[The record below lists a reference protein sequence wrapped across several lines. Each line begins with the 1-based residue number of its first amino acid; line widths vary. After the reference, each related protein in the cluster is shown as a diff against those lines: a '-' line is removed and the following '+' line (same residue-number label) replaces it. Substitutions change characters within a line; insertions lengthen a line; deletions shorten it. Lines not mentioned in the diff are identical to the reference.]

1 MKKNTILF
9 IALILLSNISILYSQ
24 GTYSKINFYFL
35 QGKANNENAIM
46 HLYIEGTNLSGT
58 YYDSENY
65 ELELKG
71 YIQGSKISMSDDKKK
86 YIISGELDNNINII
100 GKLNS
105 KSINLSLINSLEIL
119 DYSYDNEDIEGLWL
133 FYNIREILFN
143 ENIYNIIRSY
153 NDMANSMIELYY
165 DGYLEYGYGESRHQN
180 IEYIDNKIIIV
191 ESSSYLQTGVSSGG
205 SSFSVYSAETLKPI
219 EIEIKDLI
227 SERNFYNL
235 ISKKTDDISYWKDR
249 HAWEYGYFNI
259 KYNGSIIF
267 YRGSAG
273 SNYGIF
279 EENDLAEFTF
289 EEIKPFI
296 KKGSPLEYLFN

>member
-65 ELELKG
+65 ELELNG
-71 YIQGSKISMSDDKKK
+71 YIKGSKISMRDYEKK

-119 DYSYDNEDIEGLWL
+119 HYNYSGVDEDTHIS
-133 FYNIREILFN
+133 YSIRKILFN
-143 ENIYNIIRSY
+143 
-153 NDMANSMIELYY
+153 DTANSMIEPYY
-165 DGYLEYGYGESRHQN
+165 SISEYGYDES
-180 IEYIDNKIIIV
+180 IEEYIAYIDNKIIIV
-191 ESSSYLQTGVSSGG
+191 ERSSYLQTGVTSGG
-205 SSFSVYSAETLKPI
+205 SSFSVYSAETLNPMYI
-219 EIEIKDLI
+219 TIKDLI
-227 SERNFYNL
+227 SKVDFYNL
-235 ISKKTDDISYWKDR
+235 ISKKTDDISDWKDK

-259 KYNGSIIF
+259 TYNGSIIF
-267 YRGSAG
+267 YRYFG
-273 SNYGIF
+273 SNLYRR
-279 EENDLAEFTF
+279 ENDLAEFTF
-289 EEIKPFI
+289 EEIKPFV